1 MTDTPGSSETAKV
14 ARKPRQPHE
23 PCAVQCS
30 RRLTG
35 NRPRFCHC
43 VPAAAP
49 PPPAAAVWRESLP
62 QPAFESPTIMVI
74 ETRPSGAGRPA
85 GPLGGAVRSSCGRHP
100 PLRGGAPVARKSRHN
115 RFGGA
120 SRGPDPPL
128 WAAAS
133 DARVAGACRQPRDPG
148 RHSLSSPCD
157 CQIKGQTPPSVPVL
171 PSPLSVVFEA
181 PRRPCAPLQSTWKCP
196 QLSRP
201 GSHLPRPCRRP
212 TRPFERSMT
221 TPLRAVRAR
230 TVCRGACS
238 AGPSLGGRQ
247 AAWPSRGDVQTGAP
261 DGAAPRALRAT
272 ARDGSTHHPPSLP
285 LPSKPPSGRQPPRRS
300 MSVQPPTVGH
310 LGGRGDRPQ
319 SRATP
324 RQGDCNRRGGAR
336 QLPAGMGR
344 ATGGGGVPAARPVP
358 HAGDRFE
365 RELVSAI
372 AAAAL
377 WRHHRP
383 RGHAAAGRPAE
394 RGGPYTKRPA
404 RQTPHTRPAPRRHAR
419 ARVGAHRLH
428 GLP

>member
-62 QPAFESPTIMVI
+62 QPEFESPPIMVI

-181 PRRPCAPLQSTWKCP
+181 PRRPRAPHCN
-196 QLSRP
+196 RP
-201 GSHLPRPCRRP
+201 GSARSCPVPDRTPPAPLSPSH
-212 TRPFERSMT
+212 TPF
-221 TPLRAVRAR
+221 RAVNDHAPAR
-230 TVCRGACS
+230 S
-238 AGPSLGGRQ
+238 AGPHCVPRCVQCRAQFGR
-247 AAWPSRGDVQTGAP
+247 AP
-261 DGAAPRALRAT
+261 
-272 ARDGSTHHPPSLP
+272 
-285 LPSKPPSGRQPPRRS
+285 GRVAEPRR
-300 MSVQPPTVGH
+300 
-310 LGGRGDRPQ
+310 
-319 SRATP
+319 RAD
-324 RQGDCNRRGGAR
+324 GCA
-336 QLPAGMGR
+336 
-344 ATGGGGVPAARPVP
+344 
-358 HAGDRFE
+358 
-365 RELVSAI
+365 
-372 AAAAL
+372 
-377 WRHHRP
+377 
-383 RGHAAAGRPAE
+383 
-394 RGGPYTKRPA
+394 
-404 RQTPHTRPAPRRHAR
+404 
-419 ARVGAHRLH
+419 
-428 GLP
+428 

>member
-35 NRPRFCHC
+35 NRP
-43 VPAAAP
+43 
-49 PPPAAAVWRESLP
+49 
-62 QPAFESPTIMVI
+62 
-74 ETRPSGAGRPA
+74 RPA

-300 MSVQPPTVGH
+300 MSVQPPT
-310 LGGRGDRPQ
+310 
-319 SRATP
+319 
-324 RQGDCNRRGGAR
+324 GDCNRRGGAR